1 MGRHH
6 VRCVRAARGLELAA
20 MMDRDPEKL
29 RDLPE
34 GVCATTD
41 LKEFLERCDAVVLCA
56 PSDQHEDLGL
66 ACMAERKHVLVEKP
80 LAPTLAACRRL
91 EEEAARAGVVLGV
104 GHVERMNAA
113 VLAVEGLA
121 KSVRFFEADRIAA
134 FDPRGTEVDVILD
147 LMIHDL
153 DLILHWTGED
163 PERVDAVG
171 VAVASERIDI
181 ASARLEFRQGAV
193 ANLTAS
199 RVSRTPA
206 RKLRL
211 FQKDLY
217 CSLDLGT
224 QSAEIIRKSTEIISK
239 DETKL
244 PFAVSVEKKEAPPEH
259 NPLVRELEE
268 FAAAVRGEAS
278 QIVSAAQA
286 SRAVGV
292 AQEITRQIESR
303 VALWGETK
311 AAASWGARSSS

>member
-6 VRCVRAARGLELAA
+6 VRCVRAARGLELSA
-20 MMDRDPEKL
+20 MMDRDPGKL

-34 GVCATTD
+34 GVAATTD
-41 LKEFLERCDAVVLCA
+41 LDQFLDQCDAVILAA
-56 PSDQHEDLGL
+56 PSDQHLDLGL
-66 ACMAERKHVLVEKP
+66 ACLAKQKHLLVEKP
-80 LAPTLAACRRL
+80 LAPTLSACRRL
-91 EEEAARAGVVLGV
+91 RDEATRAGVVLGV

-113 VLAVEGLA
+113 VLAVKGLA
-121 KSVRFFEADRIAA
+121 KGVRFFEADRIAA
-134 FDPRGTEVDVILD
+134 FDPRGTEVDVIMD

-153 DLILHWTGED
+153 DLILHWTGEE
-163 PERVDAVG
+163 PLRIDAVG

-181 ASARLEFRQGAV
+181 ASARIEFPHFAV

-199 RVSRTPA
+199 RVSRTPS

-224 QSAEIIRKSTEIISK
+224 QSAEIVRK

-244 PFAVSVEKKEAPPEH
+244 PFAVAVEKKEAAPEH
-259 NPLVRELEE
+259 NPLVCELEE

-278 QIVSAAQA
+278 QLVSADEAA
-286 SRAVGV
+286 RAVGV
-292 AQEITRQIESR
+292 AETIVAQIQAR
-303 VALWGETK
+303 TAAWGESK

>member
-1 MGRHH
+1 
-6 VRCVRAARGLELAA
+6 

-34 GVCATTD
+34 DVPATTD
-41 LKEFLERCDAVVLCA
+41 LDEFLARCDAVILAA
-56 PSDQHEDLGL
+56 PSDQHEDLGMACL
-66 ACMAERKHVLVEKP
+66 ARGKHLLIEKP
-80 LAPTLAACRRL
+80 LAPTSAACRRL
-91 EEEAARAGVVLGV
+91 QEEAARAGVVLGV

-121 KSVRFFEADRIAA
+121 RGVRFFEAHRIAA

-153 DLILHWTGED
+153 DLILHWTGEE
-163 PERVDAVG
+163 PARVDAVG
-171 VAVASERIDI
+171 VAVASDRIDI

-199 RVSRTPA
+199 RVSRTPS

-224 QSAEIIRKSTEIISK
+224 QSAEIVRK
-239 DETKL
+239 DEARL
-244 PFAVSVEKKEAPPEH
+244 PFAVAVEKKEAPPEH

-278 QIVSAAQA
+278 QMVSAADGV
-286 SRAVGV
+286 RAVGV
-292 AQEITRQIESR
+292 AETIVAQIETRS
-303 VALWGETK
+303 AAWGETK
-311 AAASWGARSSS
+311 AASWGARSSS

>member
-1 MGRHH
+1 
-6 VRCVRAARGLELAA
+6 
-20 MMDRDPEKL
+20 MMDRDPDKL

-34 GVCATTD
+34 GVHSTTD
-41 LKEFLERCDAVVLCA
+41 LDEFLSRCDAVILSA
-56 PSDQHEDLGL
+56 PSDQHEDLGRVCL
-66 ACMAERKHVLVEKP
+66 ARGKHLLVEKP
-80 LAPTLAACRRL
+80 LAPTLSACRTL
-91 EEEAARAGVVLGV
+91 EEQAARAGVVLGV

-121 KSVRFFEADRIAA
+121 QGVRFIEAHRIAA

-153 DLILHWTGED
+153 DLVLHWIGEE
-163 PERVDAVG
+163 PTHVEAVG

-181 ASARLEFRQGAV
+181 ASARLEFRGGAV
-193 ANLTAS
+193 ANLTTS

-217 CSLDLGT
+217 CSLDLGAQT
-224 QSAEIIRKSTEIISK
+224 AEIIRKSPETSR
-239 DETKL
+239 DEHAVESKL
-244 PFAVSVEKKEAPPEH
+244 PFAVSIEKKEAPPEH

-268 FAAAVRGEAS
+268 FAAAVRGETS
-278 QIVSAAQA
+278 QIVSAAEGA
-286 SRAVGV
+286 RAVGV
-292 AQEITRQIESR
+292 AEKIVAQIETRS
-303 VALWGETK
+303 AMWAETK

>member
-34 GVCATTD
+34 GVCTTTD
-41 LKEFLERCDAVVLCA
+41 LKEFLQRCDAVVLSA

-153 DLILHWTGED
+153 DLILHWTGEY

-224 QSAEIIRKSTEIISK
+224 QSVEIVRK
-239 DETKL
+239 DESKL

-268 FAAAVRGEAS
+268 FAAAVRGETS
-278 QIVSAAQA
+278 HLVTAAQA
-286 SRAVGV
+286 SHAVGV
-292 AQEITRQIESR
+292 AQEIARQIESR
-303 VALWGETK
+303 IALWGETK
-311 AAASWGARSSS
+311 AAASWGERSSS